1 MLFSILIQ
9 FGIFGVP
16 DEDMDNDDGD
26 DSGGD
31 SDLEAELAAITSG
44 GRGRSKPKTKPK
56 TIVPPS
62 ELDKMVAESLRDI
75 GSDEE
80 LSGDDDDPD
89 LLNELSEITGDPAE
103 EEPTA
108 PPTETA
114 AEMSPVAESVP
125 AEPILPTTTLT
136 TADTLKER
144 LAMYKLAEKNAKD
157 AGDNSR
163 ARRFNR
169 GVKTIEQLLKQA
181 LAGRPINNDD
191 IPPAVAVK
199 PAHPQPSADNVASTP
214 SPVTPTT
221 PPTPLTPPA
230 SSDVPAIPSAAAA
243 DPPQPEPS
251 TAVDEQI
258 INTLLARQREYKM
271 AALNAKKSGETA
283 NALQYVKVIKIFDK
297 VLEMA
302 RQGKPVD
309 LSDMPP
315 PPSELPADVLRTIG
329 QAPSEPQKQ
338 EETVQKATENPEVE
352 PAPAAPA
359 APAARSAPEEPPSPP
374 KTIMEALEQ
383 RLAKYQSQEAHA
395 KEEGNSSKVRRMG
408 RIVKQYQD
416 AIKAHKAGRPVP
428 FDELPTPPGFEPI
441 PVGNAAPAP
450 SASPSAPAV
459 PAVPAAKTTPT
470 RPPLK
475 KQDSRISGNHSVT
488 SVMNKS
494 IEILLER
501 QREFK
506 EAALE
511 AKQAGELEQAKE
523 YLKTF
528 KGIES
533 LLNVARG
540 GMPVDL
546 STVSSE
552 QFSARVCA
560 VFNSLAFNQPAT
572 DITEATGKTGRI
584 VHNG

>member
-1 MLFSILIQ
+1 
-9 FGIFGVP
+9 
-16 DEDMDNDDGD
+16 MDNDDGV

-31 SDLEAELAAITSG
+31 SDLEAELAAITTGGG
-44 GRGRSKPKTKPK
+44 GRPKPKPKPK
-56 TIVPPS
+56 VVVAPS

-89 LLNELSEITGDPAE
+89 LLNELSEITGDPAAE
-103 EEPTA
+103 EEPIVM
-108 PPTETA
+108 PSETNEA
-114 AEMSPVAESVP
+114 SPVAENVP
-125 AEPILPTTTLT
+125 SGPILPTTTLS

-144 LAMYKLAEKNAKD
+144 LAMYKMAEKNAKD

-169 GVKTIEQLLKQA
+169 GLKTLESLLKQA
-181 LAGRPINNDD
+181 LAGKPINNDD
-191 IPPAVAVK
+191 IPPAVTVK
-199 PAHPQPSADNVASTP
+199 PAQAQPTEDNVASAP
-214 SPVTPTT
+214 AS
-221 PPTPLTPPA
+221 PPTPSSPVVTPSEVPASPPPA
-230 SSDVPAIPSAAAA
+230 TAQPAV
-243 DPPQPEPS
+243 S
-251 TAVDEQI
+251 TTVDEQI
-258 INTLLARQREYKM
+258 INTLLARQREYKV
-271 AALNAKKSGETA
+271 AALNAKKNGETA

-297 VLEMA
+297 VLELA
-302 RQGKPVD
+302 RQGQPVD

-315 PPSELPADVLRTIG
+315 PPNEMPADVLKTIG
-329 QAPSEPQKQ
+329 QAPTEPQRQ
-338 EETVQKATENPEVE
+338 EETVQKSTDTSDPAQPSE
-352 PAPAAPA
+352 PAPPAPVA
-359 APAARSAPEEPPSPP
+359 KAPEELPPPP
-374 KTIMEALEQ
+374 KTIMEALTQ

-441 PVGNAAPAP
+441 PTGNTAAPAPRPAAPPSAAP
-450 SASPSAPAV
+450 SASPSSSSGE
-459 PAVPAAKTTPT
+459 KTSPS

-488 SVMNKS
+488 SVMNKT

-511 AKQAGELEQAKE
+511 AKKAGEVEQAKE

-528 KGIES
+528 KGIEN
-533 LLNVARG
+533 LINVARG
-540 GMPVDL
+540 GLPVDL
-546 STVSSE
+546 STVKNSSHFLFCG
-552 QFSARVCA
+552 QFGS
-560 VFNSLAFNQPAT
+560 
-572 DITEATGKTGRI
+572 
-584 VHNG
+584 